1 MQIPIDINALTESR
15 RLAQSIALSVHSA
28 LAGYSTTGIERAV
41 LRLLGVAGANEGG
54 HPRVNLVVEVLKDRG
69 WLGEGVLSVIGKLCL
84 AHGLTPDEA
93 ASRLLA
99 GESDLPDVSEDR
111 LEAWAED
118 QASAIRRA
126 IQVVAKQ
133 RGALLERLPVVQA
146 PLRYVIVATGNIHED
161 VIQARAAAEQGADV
175 IAVIRST
182 AQSLLDHVPEGLTT
196 EGYGGTYA
204 TQANFRLMRHALDE
218 SSERLGRYIRLTNYA
233 SGLCMAEMAAL
244 GAMERLDMMLSDSM
258 YGILF
263 RDINLQR
270 TFIDQ
275 HAARTLQGWA
285 GIIINTGEDNYLTTT
300 DPMEAAH
307 TVLASQFINQAFAHA
322 SGLGDPL
329 IGLGHAFEMDP
340 GQENGLLLQVADAQ
354 LSRQCFPEAPLKY
367 MPPTRHMTGDIF
379 QGHLLNALFNLT
391 SVATRQGIH
400 LTGVLTEGIHT
411 PFLQDRFLAL
421 QNVDY
426 VHRYARDF
434 ADEFEIRPGGLM
446 ARRALEVQA
455 KALGLLR
462 QAAERGLIGL
472 IGEGAFAGISRNR
485 KGGKGLEGVFEVG
498 AGYLDPLGLLMKGE
512 VPC

>member
-1 MQIPIDINALTESR
+1 
-15 RLAQSIALSVHSA
+15 
-28 LAGYSTTGIERAV
+28 
-41 LRLLGVAGANEGG
+41 
-54 HPRVNLVVEVLKDRG
+54 
-69 WLGEGVLSVIGKLCL
+69 
-84 AHGLTPDEA
+84 
-93 ASRLLA
+93 
-99 GESDLPDVSEDR
+99 
-111 LEAWAED
+111 
-118 QASAIRRA
+118 
-126 IQVVAKQ
+126 
-133 RGALLERLPVVQA
+133 
-146 PLRYVIVATGNIHED
+146 
-161 VIQARAAAEQGADV
+161 
-175 IAVIRST
+175 
-182 AQSLLDHVPEGLTT
+182 
-196 EGYGGTYA
+196 
-204 TQANFRLMRHALDE
+204 
-218 SSERLGRYIRLTNYA
+218 
-233 SGLCMAEMAAL
+233 
-244 GAMERLDMMLSDSM
+244 
-258 YGILF
+258 
-263 RDINLQR
+263 
-270 TFIDQ
+270 
-275 HAARTLQGWA
+275 
-285 GIIINTGEDNYLTTT
+285 
-300 DPMEAAH
+300 
-307 TVLASQFINQAFAHA
+307 
-322 SGLGDPL
+322 
-329 IGLGHAFEMDP
+329 MDP